1 MLFIEI
7 NSKNPYFN
15 LAVEEYLVKNKNEEI
30 FMLWRNRSSVIIGR
44 NQNALAEIDYNFVTE
59 NNIPVVRRMSGGGAV
74 FHDEENLNY
83 TYIINCEKDGD
94 QFGNYGFFT
103 KLLCDF
109 LKEKGV
115 DATLSGRNDIL
126 VDGRKFSG
134 NAQYKWHGRLMHH
147 GTILIGADIK
157 KLAGALTPDENKI
170 KSKGIKSVKSRVAN
184 INEFVDID
192 AEKFFDEFKKY
203 AISSGMEEY
212 TLSKAEIAEIN
223 KLTKEKY
230 ETYEWNFGYSP
241 KYDFV
246 KKEYFSSGSVEV
258 CLKISNGII
267 EDAKIFGDFF
277 SAEGVEE
284 LENVLK
290 NKKHEM
296 DTLRKAINGVW
307 KENIVGAL
315 NEEEFLKL
323 LF

>member
-1 MLFIEI
+1 
-7 NSKNPYFN
+7 
-15 LAVEEYLVKNKNEEI
+15 
-30 FMLWRNRSSVIIGR
+30 MLWRNSSSVIIGR

-83 TYIINCEKDGD
+83 TYIVNIDSAGD

-109 LKEKGV
+109 LKEMGI
-115 DATLSGRNDIL
+115 DAALSGRNDIL
-126 VDGRKFSG
+126 VDGRKISG
-134 NAQYKWHGRLMHH
+134 NAQYKWHSRLMHH

-157 KLAGALTPDENKI
+157 KLSGALTPDESKI

-184 INEFVDID
+184 INEFADID
-192 AEKFFDEFKKY
+192 AEKFFDGFKKY
-203 AISSGMEEY
+203 VISSGMEEY
-212 TLSKAEIAEIN
+212 ELSEAEITEIK

-246 KKEYFSSGSVEV
+246 KKEHFPFGSVEV
-258 CLKISNGII
+258 CLKISGGVI

-277 SAEGVEE
+277 SAEGVEGIE
-284 LENVLK
+284 SALKGRKHSLEDA
-290 NKKHEM
+290 E
-296 DTLRKAINGVW
+296 KAIKEVW
-307 KENIVGAL
+307 KKGIIGEM